1 MKTCLKTVLGAV
13 ALAAVSTALCPFSAW
28 ARGGDRRGEPT
39 SELSW
44 GQTDPAPEQTVLRD
58 SEEQPVGAMDDR
70 NYETS
75 ESSARPRLMEEVY
88 ETGRQTGLDQGGK
101 QGDALADVKNSA
113 GKGEVQGVF
122 VPIVRTLEVKADTNG
137 NYLFRGK
144 VLADGGASLSAVGF
158 LFSTSLRFQNPR
170 RVRGVHEP
178 GSANFRV
185 ETDNLLPGKTIYYRA
200 YARNSVGENRGSPG
214 KLIVPEATGKG
225 TWWSQAESLS
235 ADWRRSNWFGTYRK
249 VPGMDWVYHQKLGWT
264 YVAGDQRE
272 GLWLWQKENGWTWTQ
287 PGVWPFLW
295 RNDSGSWLRHVAS
308 LGGKPIFY
316 DYRTGKFR
324 NLPKKQ
330 AEAEKETTGNRNEK
344 TESTATDPSKDPTKE
359 GKRNDSIA
367 TDPARGST
375 LEGKRTESPATD
387 PGKTTGRKKDE
398 SPATDP
404 GKATEEQPKTG
415 GGFTVTDPA
424 DATGE
429 QPKTGTTG
437 PHTHPGNTTGEQPK
451 TGGGFPVTDP
461 ADATGEQPKTGTTGP
476 HTHPGNTTGEQ
487 PKTGGGFPV
496 TDPADAK
503 GEQPK
508 TGGTDPQPGNTTN
521 DQPKTGGTE
530 PHPGTHPAD
539 TSGDQPKTGET
550 EPPPATGQGNP
561 PLGGK

>member
-1 MKTCLKTVLGAV
+1 MRTCLRTVLGAV
-13 ALAAVSTALCPFSAW
+13 ALAAVATALCPFSAW
-28 ARGGDRRGEPT
+28 ARGTDGRGEPT

-44 GQTDPAPEQTVLRD
+44 GQTDPTPEQTVLRD
-58 SEEQPVGAMDDR
+58 TEEQPVGGMDDR
-70 NYETS
+70 NDETS
-75 ESSARPRLMEEVY
+75 ESSARARLMEEVS
-88 ETGRQTGLDQGGK
+88 ETGRQTGLDDPRK
-101 QGDALADVKNSA
+101 QGDALSDGKNSA
-113 GKGEVQGVF
+113 GNGEVQGAF
-122 VPIVRTLEVKADTNG
+122 VPIVRTLEVKAEADG

-144 VLADGGASLSAVGF
+144 VLTDGGASLNAVGF
-158 LFSTSLRFQNPR
+158 LFSTSLRFQNPL

-214 KLIVPEATGKG
+214 KLIVPETTGKG
-225 TWWSQAESLS
+225 TWWSKAESLG

-264 YVAGDQRE
+264 YVAADQRE

-295 RNDSGSWLRHVAS
+295 RNDSGSWLRHMAT

-344 TESTATDPSKDPTKE
+344 TESTATDPAKDPTKE

-375 LEGKRTESPATD
+375 QEGKRTESPATDPARGSTQEGKRTESPATDPARGSTQEGKRTESPATD

-415 GGFTVTDPA
+415 GGFPVADPA

-429 QPKTGTTG
+429 
-437 PHTHPGNTTGEQPK
+437 
-451 TGGGFPVTDP
+451 
-461 ADATGEQPKTGTTGP
+461 
-476 HTHPGNTTGEQ
+476 
-487 PKTGGGFPV
+487 
-496 TDPADAK
+496 
-503 GEQPK
+503 
-508 TGGTDPQPGNTTN
+508 
-521 DQPKTGGTE
+521 QPKTGGTE

>member
-1 MKTCLKTVLGAV
+1 MPAVRRPFYFSRAHMRTCLRTVLGAV
-13 ALAAVSTALCPFSAW
+13 ALAAVATALCPFSAW
-28 ARGGDRRGEPT
+28 ARGTDRRGEPT

-58 SEEQPVGAMDDR
+58 TEEQPVGGMDDR
-70 NYETS
+70 NDETS
-75 ESSARPRLMEEVY
+75 ESSARASLMEEVS
-88 ETGRQTGLDQGGK
+88 ETSRQTGLDDPRK
-101 QGDALADVKNSA
+101 QGDALSDGKNS
-113 GKGEVQGVF
+113 GGNGEVQGAF
-122 VPIVRTLEVKADTNG
+122 VPIVRTLEVKAEADG

-144 VLADGGASLSAVGF
+144 VLTDGGASLNAVGF
-158 LFSTSLRFQNPR
+158 LFSTSLRFQNPL
-170 RVRGVHEP
+170 RVRGLHEP

-225 TWWSQAESLS
+225 TWWSQAESLG

-295 RNDSGSWLRHVAS
+295 RNDSGSWLRHMAT

-330 AEAEKETTGNRNEK
+330 AEAERETTGNRNEK
-344 TESTATDPSKDPTKE
+344 TESTATDPAKDPTKE

-367 TDPARGST
+367 TDPVRGST
-375 LEGKRTESPATD
+375 QEGKRTESPATD

-415 GGFTVTDPA
+415 GGFPVADPADATGEQPKAGGTEPHSDTHPAVTTGEQPKTGGGFPLTDPA

-429 QPKTGTTG
+429 QPKTGTTDSHSG
-437 PHTHPGNTTGEQPK
+437 
-451 TGGGFPVTDP
+451 
-461 ADATGEQPKTGTTGP
+461 A
-476 HTHPGNTTGEQ
+476 
-487 PKTGGGFPV
+487 
-496 TDPADAK
+496 
-503 GEQPK
+503 
-508 TGGTDPQPGNTTN
+508 
-521 DQPKTGGTE
+521 
-530 PHPGTHPAD
+530 HPAD

-561 PLGGK
+561 LLGGK

>member
-1 MKTCLKTVLGAV
+1 
-13 ALAAVSTALCPFSAW
+13 
-28 ARGGDRRGEPT
+28 
-39 SELSW
+39 
-44 GQTDPAPEQTVLRD
+44 VLRD
-58 SEEQPVGAMDDR
+58 TEEQPVGGMDDR
-70 NYETS
+70 NDKTS
-75 ESSARPRLMEEVY
+75 ESSARARLMEEVS
-88 ETGRQTGLDQGGK
+88 ETGRQTGLDDARK
-101 QGDALADVKNSA
+101 QGDALSDGKNSA
-113 GKGEVQGVF
+113 GIGEVQGAF
-122 VPIVRTLEVKADTNG
+122 VPIVRTLEVKAEADG

-144 VLADGGASLSAVGF
+144 VLTDGGASLNAVGF
-158 LFSTSLRFQNPR
+158 LFSTSLRFQNPL

-214 KLIVPEATGKG
+214 KIVVPESIGRR
-225 TWWSQAESLS
+225 TWWSQAERLG
-235 ADWRRSNWFGTYRK
+235 ADWRRSKWFGTYRK

-287 PGVWPFLW
+287 PGIWPFLW
-295 RNDSGSWLRHVAS
+295 RNDSGSWLRHMAT

-330 AEAEKETTGNRNEK
+330 AKAEKETTGNGNEKGK
-344 TESTATDPSKDPTKE
+344 TESTATDPAKDPTKE

-367 TDPARGST
+367 TDPARET
-375 LEGKRTESPATD
+375 AQEGKRTESPATD
-387 PGKTTGRKKDE
+387 PGKMTGGKKHE

-415 GGFTVTDPA
+415 GGFPVTDPA
-424 DATGE
+424 VETGE

-451 TGGGFPVTDP
+451 TGGT
-461 ADATGEQPKTGTTGP
+461 EP
-476 HTHPGNTTGEQ
+476 HPDTHPAVTTGEQ

-496 TDPADAK
+496 TDPADAT

-508 TGGTDPQPGNTTN
+508 TGATDSHSGTHPADTSGDQPKTGGTEPQPGTHPGNTTSDQPKTGGTEAHPGTHPGN
-521 DQPKTGGTE
+521 TTSEQPKTSGTDPHPGTHPGNTTSDQPKTGGTE

-550 EPPPATGQGNP
+550 QPPPATVQGNP
-561 PLGGK
+561 PLGDK

>member
-214 KLIVPEATGKG
+214 KFIVPEATGKG

-295 RNDSGSWLRHVAS
+295 RNDSGSWLRHVAT

-461 ADATGEQPKTGTTGP
+461 ADA
-476 HTHPGNTTGEQ
+476 
-487 PKTGGGFPV
+487 
-496 TDPADAK
+496 K